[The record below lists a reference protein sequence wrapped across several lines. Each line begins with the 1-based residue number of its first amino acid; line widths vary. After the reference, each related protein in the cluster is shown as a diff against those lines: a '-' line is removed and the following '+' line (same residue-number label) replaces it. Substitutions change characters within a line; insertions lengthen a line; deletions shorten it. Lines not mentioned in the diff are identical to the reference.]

1 MKKLSCLW
9 AVMMIALSFGGCAK
23 APVEEM
29 DNAAAAVTRAENDPD
44 AAAYAQETLILAR
57 NALAN
62 MQNEAAEKRYDSAR
76 AYAAEAVRAAERAVS
91 DGRAGAGRAREE
103 AAALLALLPGAIAE
117 TGQTL
122 RAAEGKKLD
131 LDLEALETD
140 MEYVRRTADQAAA
153 AAAADRNKEALEL
166 GQAAR
171 SALSQINAAISEA
184 AVLASRKK

>member
-1 MKKLSCLW
+1 
-9 AVMMIALSFGGCAK
+9 MILLGLGGCAK

-44 AAAYAQETLILAR
+44 AAVYAGETLIQAR

-62 MQNEAAEKRYDSAR
+62 MRNEAAEKRYDAAR
-76 AYAAEAVRAAERAVS
+76 AYAAEAVRAAEKAVA
-91 DGRAGAGRAREE
+91 GGQAGAARAGEE

-117 TGQTL
+117 TEQTL
-122 RAAEGKKLD
+122 RQAEGKNLD
-131 LDLEALETD
+131 LDLEALKTE

-166 GQAAR
+166 GQAVRSTLSRIDAR
-171 SALSQINAAISEA
+171 ISEA
-184 AVLASRKK
+184 AILVSRKK